1 MNEIQSETEIKRGYL
16 YLSYYN
22 KLAEIKEKFPQAYIC
37 AVATS
42 IPKGCDA
49 YIDEHM
55 KALAPSSIFRKYK
68 EGELLREEF
77 SKQFRKE
84 ITNKKEALI
93 KLKEVKTRIANG
105 QNVFFICYEKE
116 TTTCHRNDLAI
127 MLYGKDKYLDN
138 VRIYPK
144 ETEIYDYIN
153 LNNVEQFLSL
163 TKQYYNEG
171 KAQSLSQEDLTKIDT
186 ILDFITNYRK
196 LNKPMNVEFNSISEF
211 VSLHVL
217 NRLWLSE
224 MKEIA
229 LTIYMKDKEKL
240 KQQANVLSQAFHS
253 EENIKQQ
260 LEKIKKK
267 NSKTNTSITGIDYI
281 DQAVTFNKKIKNIQ
295 LDEEDLEIINEIEN
309 KENEKIDVERYLFM
323 KRLGKKCEEYI
334 KKHKEIT
341 IETRPVPI
349 DNDVLLAIF
358 LKEDLMWLKDIILG
372 LLEKVSDYWV
382 TKMRVL
388 PEELLNKKESK
399 EKE

>member
-1 MNEIQSETEIKRGYL
+1 MNVMQSETETKRGYL

-22 KLAEIKEKFPQAYIC
+22 KIAEIKEKFPQAYVC

-42 IPKGCDA
+42 IPKGCDT

-55 KALAPSSIFRKYK
+55 KALAPSDIFRKYK
-68 EGELLREEF
+68 AGELSREEF

-84 ITNKKEALI
+84 ITSKKEALL

-171 KAQSLSQEDLTKIDT
+171 KAPSISQEDLTKIDT
-186 ILDFITNYRK
+186 ILDFITDYRK

-224 MKEIA
+224 VKEIA
-229 LTIYMKDKEKL
+229 LTIYMKDKEEL
-240 KQQANVLSQAFHS
+240 RRQANILNQAFHS
-253 EENIKQQ
+253 EENLKKQ
-260 LEKIKKK
+260 LEKIQKKK
-267 NSKTNTSITGIDYI
+267 SKTNTSNTGIDYI
-281 DQAVTFNKKIKNIQ
+281 DQAVTFNKKIKNLELNI
-295 LDEEDLEIINEIEN
+295 EDLHIIEEIEN
-309 KENEKIDVERYLFM
+309 KTGETIDRERYLFM
-323 KRLGKKCEEYI
+323 KRLGKKYEEYV
-334 KKHKEIT
+334 KKHKEII
-341 IETRPVPI
+341 IETQPIPVENDILLLVFI
-349 DNDVLLAIF
+349 D
-358 LKEDLMWLKDIILG
+358 EDLMWMKDIILG
-372 LLEKVSDYWV
+372 VLEKINDYWIEKINIMSKDV
-382 TKMRVL
+382 
-388 PEELLNKKESK
+388 LNKGNMKE
-399 EKE
+399 E